1 MKVIFLDIDGVLTSR
16 NSDSFIFECDS
27 EKYKLNDYC
36 LECLK
41 YILDNVNNCKIV
53 LSTSWRN
60 YPDNHIM
67 INTYGEVYKSLI
79 PQLKFLF
86 GDYIVGKAPHN
97 TSGNNKYTDI
107 SDYLSEHS
115 EVVDFVVMDDDPTQ
129 GLQGFGEQFFKIS
142 MYTGLTLEIAKKV
155 VDYFNN

>member
-16 NSDSFIFECDS
+16 DSDSFIFECDS

-41 YILDNVNNCKIV
+41 YILDNVENCKIV

-79 PQLKFLF
+79 PQLKLLF
-86 GDYIVGKAPHN
+86 DDYIVGKAPH
-97 TSGNNKYTDI
+97 SSRNNKYTDI
-107 SDYLSEHS
+107 SDYLSEHP
-115 EVVDFVVMDDDPTQ
+115 EVVDFVVLDDDPTQ

-142 MYTGLTLEIAKKV
+142 MYSGLTLEVAKTIV
-155 VDYFNN
+155 NYFNN